1 MRPDRPRSDV
11 RRRTHGLATKQK
23 AVQYVSFLGSK
34 RLRVER
40 RRTPVPVN
48 SKRHDP
54 AAVAECHTPATGVDS
69 DAGAQRA
76 DAPSPVPVP
85 AALAL
90 SPSGEAEGEPPPAE
104 DALPPAVQNR
114 YAAAALAERAERM
127 FLLGAEAPVASGG
140 DAVAK
145 TATYGLIL
153 AAVEAVEVL
162 WKQRGDE
169 IRQRCAP
176 TLPTGLIDKQEMLG
190 YVLADALGRPLLPPE
205 AARPVGRNGGNAATT
220 AAKQLKAARRAAAEA
235 RRARKRTAE
244 KVKSAEDAVAAV
256 LDWGVELKLPYATVG
271 RKRAASAAG
280 EAPAAAQQ
288 AGEAARMRREAAQ
301 MRRTAQSARDA
312 VLDAEDAVAA
322 AEAAEQWRR
331 LNQEN
336 EQLRAD
342 NELLCAERDDARRR
356 AAHWRSLFLNDGE
369 EAAVEAHED
378 ASEAEDEVWDEA
390 TAARAQAE
398 MLAAH
403 RARPPKL
410 WQLYSTLD
418 HGPEA
423 LREAALRLRSAA

>member
-11 RRRTHGLATKQK
+11 RRRTHGLATKQN

-85 AALAL
+85 AALVL

-153 AAVEAVEVL
+153 AAVEAVEAL

-220 AAKQLKAARRAAAEA
+220 ASKQLKAARRAAAEA
-235 RRARKRTAE
+235 RRRRGGGRGGARGCERGRGRGLGRGDGRPRAGRDARRASRAAAE
-244 KVKSAEDAVAAV
+244 AVAAV
-256 LDWGVELKLPYATVG
+256 LDPRPWAG
-271 RKRAASAAG
+271 SAARG
-280 EAPAAAQQ
+280 
-288 AGEAARMRREAAQ
+288 
-301 MRRTAQSARDA
+301 S
-312 VLDAEDAVAA
+312 VAA
-322 AEAAEQWRR
+322 A
-331 LNQEN
+331 LGG
-336 EQLRAD
+336 LRGLRHAWV
-342 NELLCAERDDARRR
+342 DAGT
-356 AAHWRSLFLNDGE
+356 AHG
-369 EAAVEAHED
+369 V
-378 ASEAEDEVWDEA
+378 
-390 TAARAQAE
+390 
-398 MLAAH
+398 
-403 RARPPKL
+403 
-410 WQLYSTLD
+410 
-418 HGPEA
+418 
-423 LREAALRLRSAA
+423 